1 MNGITELDASVLGA
15 DLSSLLANV
24 PRSNGKHQLR
34 PRGEAP
40 DTKPGAATAEVTV
53 PYLRNATAT
62 AFLFAAGK
70 KVFGDS
76 IRPQTVQQFID
87 EMKLECGATDD
98 PVAGW
103 LVEHAAI
110 LRFVG
115 AYLHGATIAN
125 DRPQDQVLLNAAACQ
140 TSGEM
145 RRLISAL
152 RDYRESSGMSRGRKP
167 RAVAKTTTPKRKRK
181 AVA

>member
-1 MNGITELDASVLGA
+1 MNGITDLDASVLGT

-34 PRGEAP
+34 PKGEAP
-40 DTKPGAATAEVTV
+40 DTKPGAATVEVTV

-103 LVEHAAI
+103 MVEHAAL

-125 DRPQDQVLLNAAACQ
+125 DRPQDQVLLNSAACQ
-140 TSGEM
+140 TTAEM

-152 RDYRESSGMSRGRKP
+152 REYRENSGLSRCRKP
-167 RAVAKTTTPKRKRK
+167 RSDSKTTALRRKRK